1 VPGVVVENLVVKY
14 NDLVAVDDVSFE
26 APEGR
31 VTAVIGPN
39 GAGKTSTI
47 EVCEGFRTATSGR
60 VCVLG
65 LDPKRQHDE
74 LTTVMGVMLQGGGV
88 YPSARVV
95 DVVTLFCALHDRG
108 AVPRE
113 LIDLVGLSTRA
124 KSTWRQL
131 SGGEQQRLSLA
142 LALAAR
148 PRVAFLDEPTSG
160 VDIDGRDTIRTII
173 RDLAANGTTV
183 VLASHELDEAERVAD
198 HVVMFRAGHVIA
210 AGALASLRA
219 SVDSIRFSTSS
230 MIDVSEL
237 SHALGA
243 SVRAVADGDYVIEAA
258 STPDIMAQLAQWLSQ
273 RNLALTDV
281 RTGHET
287 LIEIYRRITGGP
299 Q

>member
-108 AVPRE
+108 AGPRE

-183 VLASHELDEAERVAD
+183 RTEAIAGLTTFLAMAYIVFVNQFYLGEI
-198 HVVMFRAGHVIA
+198 AGMD
-210 AGALASLRA
+210 AGAVFVATCLAAAIGTIVAFL
-219 SVDSIRFSTSS
+219 VSTLIS
-230 MIDVSEL
+230 
-237 SHALGA
+237 G
-243 SVRAVADGDYVIEAA
+243 
-258 STPDIMAQLAQWLSQ
+258 SQ
-273 RNLALTDV
+273 RST
-281 RTGHET
+281 RTA
-287 LIEIYRRITGGP
+287 
-299 Q
+299 